1 MMKVEIR
8 PCERCGIQAEVDP
21 KTEEHLCDRC
31 RKLDGLSIEER
42 VNLDATKNRGYMAR
56 EFGRYGSHPSHDRF
70 DGDSDP

>member
-1 MMKVEIR
+1 MMKVEIH

-42 VNLDATKNRGYMAR
+42 VNLDANEEPWVHGTGVRPLRIA
-56 EFGRYGSHPSHDRF
+56 SVS
-70 DGDSDP
+70 